1 MIINIF
7 KSSQMMTRLIIWNF
21 SVMWKPEFYF
31 ELELHDL
38 KVKKKK
44 VPNIFSLNVSVSRE
58 KHLMN
63 SVKIDLTYVTDLTIQ
78 YMALEF
84 FTQYTWVMNNI

>member
-21 SVMWKPEFYF
+21 SVIEFYF

-38 KVKKKK
+38 KVKKGKCQ
-44 VPNIFSLNVSVSRE
+44 
-58 KHLMN
+58 
-63 SVKIDLTYVTDLTIQ
+63 T
-78 YMALEF
+78 F
-84 FTQYTWVMNNI
+84 FH